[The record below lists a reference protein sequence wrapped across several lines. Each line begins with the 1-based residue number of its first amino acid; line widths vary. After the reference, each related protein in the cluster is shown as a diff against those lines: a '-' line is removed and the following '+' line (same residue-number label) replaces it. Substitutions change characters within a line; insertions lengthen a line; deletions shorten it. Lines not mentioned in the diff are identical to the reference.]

1 MLITDEVTAGAH
13 QENNIIINPLL
24 GGEVVTIIEEREVGL
39 EAAVTIQDLTKEEKE
54 IHHAVL

>member
-24 GGEVVTIIEEREVGL
+24 EGEEVGTTIEVGL
-39 EAAVTIQDLTKEEKE
+39 EAAVFLHEDLMKEKGN
-54 IHHAVL
+54 IHRVVL

>member
-24 GGEVVTIIEEREVGL
+24 GGGTETVIEEREAGL
-39 EAAVTIQDLTKEEKE
+39 EAAVTIQDLMKEEAD
-54 IHHAVL
+54 IHQVVL